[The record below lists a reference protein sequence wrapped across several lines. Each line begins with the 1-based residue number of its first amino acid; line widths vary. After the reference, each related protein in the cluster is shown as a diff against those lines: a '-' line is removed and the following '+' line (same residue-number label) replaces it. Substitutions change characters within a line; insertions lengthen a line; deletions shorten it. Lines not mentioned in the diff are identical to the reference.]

1 MTGSVL
7 EIVEFKSSAD
17 VEQVQKAANLLESW
31 LRNQAGFKWR
41 RLSLRDDGIFID
53 CIEWDD
59 MNSAKIA
66 AETIMT
72 EPSARA
78 FMGVIEP
85 GSVVMRHYHVTLAA

>member
-41 RLSLRDDGIFID
+41 RLSLRDDGIFVD

-78 FMGVIEP
+78 FMELIDGP
-85 GSVVMRHYHVTLAA
+85 SVVMHHATIVLSI